1 MNARQFF
8 DLVVLMRKL
17 QREYSRSGCRD
28 QKALQLAKD
37 VERRVDE
44 EIKRVEL
51 IERERISPRL
61 DM

>member
-1 MNARQFF
+1 MKVYISLPITGYDIEERKAVAR
-8 DLVVLMRKL
+8 
-17 QREYSRSGCRD
+17 
-28 QKALQLAKD
+28 AAKQWLSKMKTTG
-37 VERRVDE
+37 E

>member
-17 QREYSRSGCRD
+17 QREYFRSGCRD
-28 QKALQLAKD
+28 KKTLQLAKD
-37 VERRVDE
+37 VERKVDE

-51 IERERISPRL
+51 IERERMSPRL